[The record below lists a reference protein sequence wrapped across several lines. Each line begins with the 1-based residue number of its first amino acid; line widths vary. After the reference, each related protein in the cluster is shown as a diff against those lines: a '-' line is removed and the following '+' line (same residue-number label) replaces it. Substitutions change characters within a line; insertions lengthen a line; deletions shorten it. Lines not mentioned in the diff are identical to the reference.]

1 MVRRLLGF
9 AAGLL
14 ALPALLAA
22 QTPRTPATGAV
33 HGKATQFLGEVVRP
47 AAQAAR
53 TVGDIDHNQADGD
66 KVEDQKDAKEGPD
79 VDEGPD
85 VKEGPDVAE
94 DHNDAAQS
102 QGEGDEQN
110 ESGDTPPRLQ
120 GRRLR
125 SGVISRNDT
134 VERGRRN
141 TGRRGGARV
150 GPSERDARGRRGY
163 GPHRA
168 AGFHQRSKWIT

>member
-47 AAQAAR
+47 GAQAAQAAR

-85 VKEGPDVAE
+85 VKEGPDVE
-94 DHNDAAQS
+94 EGHNDAAQS

-110 ESGDTPPRLQ
+110 ESGDTPP
-120 GRRLR
+120 
-125 SGVISRNDT
+125 
-134 VERGRRN
+134 
-141 TGRRGGARV
+141 
-150 GPSERDARGRRGY
+150 P
-163 GPHRA
+163 A
-168 AGFHQRSKWIT
+168 AGQKAKIGRHKP